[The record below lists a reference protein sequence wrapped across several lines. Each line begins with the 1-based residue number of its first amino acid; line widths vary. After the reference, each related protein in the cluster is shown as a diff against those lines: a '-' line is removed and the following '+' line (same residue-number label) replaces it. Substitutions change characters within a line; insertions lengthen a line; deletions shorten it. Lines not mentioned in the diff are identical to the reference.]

1 MTAYLIKRLLLAIPV
16 LLITALLVFSALHL
30 AGGDPVLMLTHPN
43 ASQETKDAVRAKLG
57 LDKPLPVQFVT
68 YMSNVFRGD
77 LGRSISSR
85 KEVSELISEKLLV
98 TLELGLSAFLLA
110 YILAIPL
117 GMVAALNHNRFL
129 DWFTMFW
136 ALLGVSVAGFWL
148 GLMLMYV
155 FSAQLKWLPPT
166 GHGGIEYLILP
177 TLALALPRVGRI
189 ARITRSSLLEV
200 ISQDYIRTAR
210 AKGLGESAMVMRH
223 ALRNALIPIIALMGL
238 DLGYIVGG
246 AVVIEAVFARPG
258 IGDMMLRAIYS
269 RDFPVLQ
276 GCMFILAL
284 AIILSNIL
292 ADLVYVVVDPRIRH
306 EA

>member
-16 LLITALLVFSALHL
+16 LLLTALLVFSALHL
-30 AGGDPVLMLTHPN
+30 AGGDPVRMLVHPN
-43 ASQETKDAVRAKLG
+43 ASQETRDAVRAKLG
-57 LDKPLPVQFVT
+57 LDKPLPVQFVI
-68 YMSNVFRGD
+68 YMSNVVRGD

-85 KEVSELISEKLLV
+85 KEVSELIAEKLPV
-98 TLELGLSAFLLA
+98 TLELGLAAFILA
-110 YILAIPL
+110 YGLAIPL
-117 GMVAALNHNRFL
+117 GMIAALNHNKFL
-129 DWFTMFW
+129 DWFSMVL
-136 ALLGVSVAGFWL
+136 ALIGVSVAGFWL

-166 GHGGIEYLILP
+166 GHGGIKYLILP

-200 ISQDYIRTAR
+200 VGQDYIRTAR
-210 AKGLGESAMVMRH
+210 AKGLSERMMVFRH
-223 ALRNALIPIIALMGL
+223 ALRNAVIPIIALMGL

-258 IGDMMLRAIYS
+258 IGDMMLRSIYS

-276 GCMFILAL
+276 GCMFVLAL

-292 ADLVYVVVDPRIRH
+292 ADLAYVVVDPRIRH
-306 EA
+306 R

>member
-1 MTAYLIKRLLLAIPV
+1 MTAYLIKRLLIAIPV
-16 LLITALLVFSALHL
+16 LLLTALLVFSALHL
-30 AGGDPVLMLTHPN
+30 AGGDPVRMLVHPN
-43 ASQETKDAVRAKLG
+43 ASQETRDAVRAKLG

-68 YMSNVFRGD
+68 YMSNVVQGD

-85 KEVSELISEKLLV
+85 KEVSELIAEKLPV
-98 TLELGLSAFLLA
+98 TLELGLSAFILA
-110 YILAIPL
+110 YGLAIPL
-117 GMVAALNHNRFL
+117 GVIAALNHNKFL
-129 DWFTMFW
+129 DWFSMVL
-136 ALLGVSVAGFWL
+136 ALIGVSVAGFWL
-148 GLMLMYV
+148 GLMLMYL

-166 GHGGIEYLILP
+166 GHGGIKYLILP

-200 ISQDYIRTAR
+200 VGQDYIRTAR
-210 AKGLGESAMVMRH
+210 AKGLSERMMVFRH
-223 ALRNALIPIIALMGL
+223 ALRNAVIPIIALMGL

-258 IGDMMLRAIYS
+258 IGDMMLRSIYA

-276 GCMFILAL
+276 GCMFVLAL

-292 ADLVYVVVDPRIRH
+292 ADLAYVVVDPRIRH
-306 EA
+306 